1 MLSEETKNKIL
12 QAHFVRG
19 INPDDY
25 LVKFRNIFELL
36 QYRVHL
42 QPDDTYIVFYPD
54 KQEKISLTYKEFAD
68 KVFRT
73 ANLLKNNGIG
83 IEDRIAAISHNHINT
98 VIQYFAAWA
107 LGAAVVP
114 INVNEEP
121 DRIQYILKSSHTKL
135 AFVNTA
141 YLEKI
146 LEIQNELPDF
156 KKIFVYDSTETTH
169 RVVSTENSSNETV
182 ETTRRV
188 VSTEKSFNGTLE
200 TIRGVVSEIED
211 YKMAL
216 EKESNIFEPD
226 NNVNQETEAL
236 IVYTSGTTG
245 LPKGV
250 VLTQYNLLADADGIS
265 TWHKFAKGE
274 TMMCVLPIHHVNG
287 TIVTLMTPM
296 YYGGKTILNQKFHTH
311 TFFERL
317 AKEKVQVVSVV
328 PTLLQFLC
336 HDYEAGE
343 SAAGGKD
350 FFHVYE
356 EQLDVYFRHII
367 CGAGPLTC
375 ELAVKFETMFGLKII
390 HGYGLSETT
399 CYSCFLPVNL
409 SNEEHTMWLNEF
421 GFPSIGV
428 EIEPNEMNI
437 HNSGGESAAEGERG
451 EIVIR
456 GHNVMK
462 YYLPA
467 GQSASLA
474 GDNNP
479 DANSKTFEFGWFRSG
494 DEGFYKKD
502 AEGRIYFFITGR
514 IKELIIRGGVNIAP
528 LEIDEVLMSL
538 PEVKAGIAV
547 GFDNDW
553 YGEEVGAL
561 VLLKDEFIPPLKGEN
576 SPIGQ
581 NAQLVSR
588 GMFEEE
594 LKETIIKQCGEK
606 LPFYKSPKVVI
617 FTDSIPVTSTGKY
630 QRNKVK
636 YLFSEYKTVQFKG
649 K

>member
-1 MLSEETKNKIL
+1 MLSKETKNKIH

-42 QPDDTYIVFYPD
+42 QPDDIYIVFYPD

-83 IEDRIAAISHNHINT
+83 VEDRIAAVSHNHINT
-98 VIQYFAAWA
+98 VIQYFAAWV
-107 LGAAVVP
+107 LGATVVP

-121 DRIQYILKSSHTKL
+121 DRIQYILESSHTKL
-135 AFVNTA
+135 AFVNMI
-141 YLEKI
+141 YIEDVLRI
-146 LEIQNELPDF
+146 IDELPLL
-156 KKIFVYDSTETTH
+156 KKIFTYEP
-169 RVVSTENSSNETV
+169 V
-182 ETTRRV
+182 EA
-188 VSTEKSFNGTLE
+188 G
-200 TIRGVVSEIED
+200 
-211 YKMAL
+211 YKPISDISIDKYEEAM

-226 NNVNQETEAL
+226 ENVNQETEAL

-250 VLTQYNLLADADGIS
+250 VLTQYNLLADAEGIS
-265 TWHKFAKGE
+265 KWHKLEKGN

-287 TIVTLMTPM
+287 TVVTLMTPL
-296 YYGGKTILNQKFHTH
+296 YFGGRTILNQKFHTH

-343 SAAGGKD
+343 DKD

-356 EQLDVYFRHII
+356 EQLDVYFSHII

-375 ELAVKFETMFGLKII
+375 ELAMKFETMFGLKIM

-399 CYSCFLPVNL
+399 CYSCFLPVDL
-409 SNEEHTMWLNEF
+409 SKDEHAMWLNEF

-428 EIEPNEMNI
+428 EIEPNEMDI
-437 HNSGGESAAEGERG
+437 HNPNGEPAAEGERG

-462 YYLPA
+462 YY
-467 GQSASLA
+467 
-474 GDNNP
+474 DNNP
-479 DANSKTFEFGWFRSG
+479 EVNAKTFEFGWFRSG
-494 DEGFYKKD
+494 DEGFFKKD
-502 AEGRIYFFITGR
+502 TQERKYFFITGR

-547 GFDNDW
+547 GFENDW

-561 VLLKDEFIPPLKGEN
+561 VLLRDDYRSQKSEV
-576 SPIGQ
+576 IGQ
-581 NAQLVSR
+581 KS
-588 GMFEEE
+588 EEE
-594 LKETIIKQCGEK
+594 LKKIVLKQCGEK

-636 YLFSEYKTVQFKG
+636 HLFSEYKTVQFKG